1 MDERMIIS
9 NLLRKLWE
17 QHVMWTRSFVIS
29 AAHDLKDIEFV
40 TKRLLENPTDFAKV
54 LRQFYGEDIALQ
66 FEELLKEHI
75 LIAADIVKAMKAN
88 DSKEM
93 ESLLEKW
100 YYNAD
105 QIAKF
110 LSEINPYWDEEEWR
124 AMLSSHL
131 VLLEKEI
138 MNRISGNYEEDV
150 AIYDIIEDQALE
162 MADYMSDG
170 IIEQFQI

>member
-1 MDERMIIS
+1 MYERMNLS

-40 TKRLLENPTDFAKV
+40 TKRLLENPTDFAQV
-54 LRQFYGEDIALQ
+54 FRQYYGDEIAKQ

-75 LIAADIVKAMKAN
+75 LIAADIVKATKAN
-88 DSKEM
+88 ESKEI
-93 ESLLEKW
+93 EELLEKW
-100 YYNAD
+100 YHNAD
-105 QIAKF
+105 QIAEF
-110 LSEINPYWDEEEWR
+110 LSKINPYWDEEEWR
-124 AMLSSHL
+124 FMLSSHL

-162 MADYMSDG
+162 MADLMAAG
-170 IIEQFQI
+170 IIQQFQL